1 MRHLLSAIV
10 VAVLCA
16 LPAAAC
22 TGVVIAGEEA
32 VLVGGNE
39 DWNRSDSFV
48 WSTEATDD
56 AYGVLYFGYE
66 IRGEWGQQPDFW
78 YEFHGINDH
87 GLYFDSFG
95 APCVMPTTTL
105 ANPWRGEHL
114 MVEAMETCAT
124 VAEAVAFFE
133 SSNLAVILCQQFLF
147 VDKHGNA
154 AVVEGDETVWMEGNT
169 FALTNFYLSDPSLGG
184 WPCWRYS
191 RATGMLGTDATPT
204 ADRVARIL
212 DVTSQPITRYSL
224 VCDLKAGAVRVYYA
238 RDFDRYAVIDV
249 TDAVA
254 EALPRTPL
262 DSLEMGTN

>member
-1 MRHLLSAIV
+1 
-10 VAVLCA
+10 
-16 LPAAAC
+16 
-22 TGVVIAGEEA
+22 
-32 VLVGGNE
+32 
-39 DWNRSDSFV
+39 
-48 WSTEATDD
+48 
-56 AYGVLYFGYE
+56 
-66 IRGEWGQQPDFW
+66 
-78 YEFHGINDH
+78 
-87 GLYFDSFG
+87 
-95 APCVMPTTTL
+95 
-105 ANPWRGEHL
+105 
-114 MVEAMETCAT
+114 
-124 VAEAVAFFE
+124 
-133 SSNLAVILCQQFLF
+133 

-154 AVVEGDETVWMEGNT
+154 AVVEGDETVWMAGNT

-191 RATGMLGTDATPT
+191 RATGMLRNDATPT
-204 ADRVARIL
+204 EDRVARLL